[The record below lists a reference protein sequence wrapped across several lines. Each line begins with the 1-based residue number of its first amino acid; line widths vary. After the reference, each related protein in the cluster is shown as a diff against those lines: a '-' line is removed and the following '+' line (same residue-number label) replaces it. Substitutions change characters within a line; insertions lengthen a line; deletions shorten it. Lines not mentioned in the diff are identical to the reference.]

1 MYSNEEIK
9 KCIEEFLQDRSV
21 GHRYASYDICYSYF
35 KSNSKQL
42 TGDNLQMSCL
52 QLWSYLA
59 SWGML
64 RNSNLL
70 YKSPHYFIPLI
81 YHINEKY
88 EQLSKID
95 VDNYTE
101 ENIKLLC
108 QEYEQ
113 IQNILEKNG
122 VSGTKTLITKIMMG
136 VYGNVPTFDVA
147 FSKTFKGKCTSNKV
161 NKDNLEFIK
170 EFYDNHIYIFEE
182 YKVKVFDFYGN
193 DTNYIYSK
201 AKLIDM
207 FSFIKNGKEENKN
220 KE

>member
-9 KCIEEFLQDRSV
+9 KCIEEFLQVRKIGV

-88 EQLSKID
+88 GQLSKID
-95 VDNYTE
+95 VDNYNY

-108 QEYEQ
+108 
-113 IQNILEKNG
+113 
-122 VSGTKTLITKIMMG
+122 
-136 VYGNVPTFDVA
+136 
-147 FSKTFKGKCTSNKV
+147 
-161 NKDNLEFIK
+161 
-170 EFYDNHIYIFEE
+170 
-182 YKVKVFDFYGN
+182 
-193 DTNYIYSK
+193 
-201 AKLIDM
+201 
-207 FSFIKNGKEENKN
+207 
-220 KE
+220 

>member
-1 MYSNEEIK
+1 M
-9 KCIEEFLQDRSV
+9 
-21 GHRYASYDICYSYF
+21 
-35 KSNSKQL
+35 
-42 TGDNLQMSCL
+42 
-52 QLWSYLA
+52 WSYLA

-70 YKSPHYFIPLI
+70 YKSPHFFIPLI

-95 VDNYTE
+95 VANYNE

-136 VYGNVPTFDVA
+136 VYGNMPTFDGA
-147 FSKTFKGKCTSNKV
+147 FSKTFKGKCTFTKV

-170 EFYDNHIYIFEE
+170 EFYDNHINIFEK
-182 YKVKVFDFYGN
+182 YKIKVFDFYGN

-207 FSFIKNGKEENKN
+207 FSFIKSGKEENNN